1 MILFAHHSTW
11 GLVMSYNS
19 HFLLQKL
26 AGQHNALQKS
36 HEELKKKLDASR
48 ARNQM
53 LCGEVKMLKE
63 QIGTLLEKGKHD
75 DELIDALLV
84 LYLLVP
90 APADQ
95 ASFYR

>member
-1 MILFAHHSTW
+1 
-11 GLVMSYNS
+11 
-19 HFLLQKL
+19 
-26 AGQHNALQKS
+26 
-36 HEELKKKLDASR
+36 
-48 ARNQM
+48 M

-95 ASFYR
+95 PSFYR